1 MWAPAAAY
9 LPLGRAGLALILIS
23 CSARHF
29 SDTCW
34 SQVLSTTEALEGL
47 VAPAAAYVLLGRA
60 GPVLIITICFMV
72 VISRGASKMVAIS
85 SPFTFDVYCKYINPK
100 VSLQIFN
107 KSNFFPSQ
115 HILICA
121 TNLRW

>member
-60 GPVLIITICFMV
+60 GPVLNLDLDWKELNIFTKTEDTV
-72 VISRGASKMVAIS
+72 SAHTS
-85 SPFTFDVYCKYINPK
+85 SLYTFH
-100 VSLQIFN
+100 LGL
-107 KSNFFPSQ
+107 
-115 HILICA
+115 HL
-121 TNLRW
+121 L